1 MRQDSSTTLPV
12 KEVPEG
18 YSRQKALSVVN
29 EYSDVVGK
37 TVEAYPAPGA
47 IAKLQMLHTK
57 IGADGDLPDD
67 YDERTS
73 WLADLWQT
81 MYLKNNLA
89 PGDIPFPI
97 IIREFT
103 TAMVQGRA
111 ERKGNNQAALC
122 QAFNQWISQQNVRNR
137 LYQLRDQAYPE
148 KKPKQITEQ
157 ATEPTLGDYSLEELR
172 AKRAIIAKMEGIKT
186 ADAMIEE
193 LDKEINRREQQ

>member
-12 KEVPEG
+12 KEVPES

-29 EYSDVVGK
+29 EYSDIVGK
-37 TVEAYPAPGA
+37 RVEAYPAPAA
-47 IAKLQMLHTK
+47 IAHLQMLHTK

-81 MYLKNNLA
+81 MYLKNNLV

-137 LYQLRDQAYPE
+137 LYELRDQVYPE
-148 KKPKQITEQ
+148 NKPKQIEEN
-157 ATEPTLGDYSLEELR
+157 ATEPTIADYSDEVLKQKLE
-172 AKRAIIAKMEGIKT
+172 AIKPMAGLKT
-186 ADAMIEE
+186 ADMMIAELEE
-193 LDKEINRREQQ
+193 EIERRKG